1 MSIGGN
7 GLSRRRS
14 RSSGGRQ
21 AKPLPDPEW
30 GRASTASETA
40 TLTKG
45 SNVSICGNGLSRRRL
60 PPRTSSR
67 SSGSRQARPQ
77 HDPEEGKAHRAAKT
91 RGLVHRQLSPLV
103 SGRAGNGWAH
113 EDRHGPGVSP
123 LRRVEG
129 VAAAHHRVH
138 RDTFYRH
145 VCVSRQC
152 VCVCVCARLYD
163 FVRVPV
169 RAY

>member
-1 MSIGGN
+1 M
-7 GLSRRRS
+7 
-14 RSSGGRQ
+14 
-21 AKPLPDPEW
+21 
-30 GRASTASETA
+30 
-40 TLTKG
+40 
-45 SNVSICGNGLSRRRL
+45 SICGNGLSRRRL

-77 HDPEEGKAHRAAKT
+77 RDPEEGKAHRAAKT

-138 RDTFYRH
+138 RDTFNH
-145 VCVSRQC
+145 MCVCLSIKVKPYGFRLPKPARLLSVVCC
-152 VCVCVCARLYD
+152 VCVLCACVCAC
-163 FVRVPV
+163 VRVCRRV
-169 RAY
+169 CLRGYVCALCLIQLLCDM